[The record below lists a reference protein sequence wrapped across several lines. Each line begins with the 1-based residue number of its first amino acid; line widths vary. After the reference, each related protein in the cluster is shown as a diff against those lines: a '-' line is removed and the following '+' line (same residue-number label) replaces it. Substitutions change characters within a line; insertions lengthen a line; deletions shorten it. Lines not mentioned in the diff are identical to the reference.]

1 MALVT
6 GPIFEAGSAIS
17 NVVAIG
23 QANDPFL
30 IFTPPEW
37 TPARLAFLI
46 SAEGDNFFPLY
57 KDGVL
62 WEIACV
68 PNAALMLE
76 TARWPS
82 TFYIRFLSG
91 MVGIIENPV
100 PQIERREFKLLMS

>member
-1 MALVT
+1 M
-6 GPIFEAGSAIS
+6 
-17 NVVAIG
+17 
-23 QANDPFL
+23 
-30 IFTPPEW
+30 
-37 TPARLAFLI
+37 
-46 SAEGDNFFPLY
+46 
-57 KDGVL
+57 L